1 LFKFLFPFSSS
12 WFLFFLRKKSERFSC
27 PKDKKRFQSVS
38 YGNTRTSPRTR
49 SAPRHR
55 PRIRWGWVPLIS
67 SNKSEA
73 FLVLRIY
80 YSCSKEQEGQEM
92 VSIARSATQNAL
104 CDALRAS
111 WNKSGLRKPCFTVPV
126 SFVSLCPS
134 EPLVTCSCP
143 MLLSC
148 CCLSGLTCS
157 RRRFYLL
164 FRRNKRDER
173 VPSVSGGNIGKWGRV
188 R

>member
-1 LFKFLFPFSSS
+1 
-12 WFLFFLRKKSERFSC
+12 
-27 PKDKKRFQSVS
+27 
-38 YGNTRTSPRTR
+38 
-49 SAPRHR
+49 
-55 PRIRWGWVPLIS
+55 
-67 SNKSEA
+67 
-73 FLVLRIY
+73 
-80 YSCSKEQEGQEM
+80 M

-157 RRRFYLL
+157 HRRFYLL

-188 R
+188 RQPPKSRSYGKIFVKWQVLQESVLSQILSPVLDTGSSTVLPSRLYLFRVGFL